1 MATRRSRLPSS
12 TALLSLSSRASSIQ
26 GPTTTTAGDA
36 EETGPIGILEK
47 EAGMAKLIWMLSQ
60 GIIVV
65 GVVIGSA
72 SFFGCASSTPPPERS
87 TSEIKRDAD
96 LAFEQLKQEER
107 EYRSEG
113 GSTTR

>member
-1 MATRRSRLPSS
+1 MSK
-12 TALLSLSSRASSIQ
+12 LLR
-26 GPTTTTAGDA
+26 
-36 EETGPIGILEK
+36 
-47 EAGMAKLIWMLSQ
+47 MLSQ
-60 GIIVV
+60 GMIAV

-72 SFFGCASSTPPPERS
+72 SFFGCASTTPPPERS

>member
-96 LAFEQLKQEER
+96 RAFEKMKQEER
-107 EYRSEG
+107 EYRGESG
-113 GSTTR
+113 TTR

>member
-1 MATRRSRLPSS
+1 
-12 TALLSLSSRASSIQ
+12 
-26 GPTTTTAGDA
+26 
-36 EETGPIGILEK
+36 
-47 EAGMAKLIWMLSQ
+47 MAKLIWMLSQ

-65 GVVIGSA
+65 GVGVGSA
-72 SFFGCASSTPPPERS
+72 SFFGCASTTSPPERS

-96 LAFEQLKQEER
+96 LAFEKLKQEER

>member
-1 MATRRSRLPSS
+1 MSK
-12 TALLSLSSRASSIQ
+12 LLR
-26 GPTTTTAGDA
+26 
-36 EETGPIGILEK
+36 
-47 EAGMAKLIWMLSQ
+47 MLSQ
-60 GIIVV
+60 GMIAV
-65 GVVIGSA
+65 GVAIGSA
-72 SFFGCASSTPPPERS
+72 SFFGCASTTPPPERS